1 MQNNTLTSDNAL
13 RDNKLP
19 SQGYSNTMHD
29 VAAVDPYQIAQQ
41 QRVMP
46 RELKAGSQRGEMTI
60 QGKLTVRN
68 PESDERILV
77 GNYND
82 EFGIF
87 GATITGNDENNLD
100 ISWKIIGKTRY
111 IYNNGENFLQDGVLP
126 DSTGGFIIV
135 KSGNEVADVYN

>member
-1 MQNNTLTSDNAL
+1 MQNNTNTNDNAFSG
-13 RDNKLP
+13 NKLP

-68 PESDERILV
+68 PNTDEQIIIGAV
-77 GNYND
+77 GND
-82 EFGIF
+82 FGIF
-87 GATITGNDENNLD
+87 GAADSTDNPDVAFGIVGQTFYFYDLSDGRN
-100 ISWKIIGKTRY
+100 IMQIGK
-111 IYNNGENFLQDGVLP
+111 LP
-126 DSTGGFIIV
+126 DGTFNFASAKATY
-135 KSGNEVADVYN
+135 EVEDAF

>member
-1 MQNNTLTSDNAL
+1 MQNNTNTNDNAFSG
-13 RDNKLP
+13 NKLP

-68 PESDERILV
+68 PNTDEQIIIGTV
-77 GNYND
+77 GND
-82 EFGIF
+82 FGIF
-87 GATITGNDENNLD
+87 GAADSTDNPDVAFGIVGQTFYFYDLSDGRN
-100 ISWKIIGKTRY
+100 IMQIGK
-111 IYNNGENFLQDGVLP
+111 LP
-126 DSTGGFIIV
+126 DGTFNFASAKATY
-135 KSGNEVADVYN
+135 EVEDAF

>member
-1 MQNNTLTSDNAL
+1 MQNNTITSDNAL
-13 RDNKLP
+13 KDNKLP

-68 PESDERILV
+68 PNTDEQIIIGTV
-77 GNYND
+77 GND
-82 EFGIF
+82 FGIF
-87 GATITGNDENNLD
+87 GAADSTDNPDVAFGIVGQTFYFYDLSDGRN
-100 ISWKIIGKTRY
+100 IMQIGK
-111 IYNNGENFLQDGVLP
+111 LP
-126 DSTGGFIIV
+126 DGTFNFASAKATY
-135 KSGNEVADVYN
+135 EVEDAF

>member
-1 MQNNTLTSDNAL
+1 MQNNTNTNDNAFSG
-13 RDNKLP
+13 NKLP

-68 PESDERILV
+68 PNTDEQIIIGTV
-77 GNYND
+77 GND
-82 EFGIF
+82 FGIF
-87 GATITGNDENNLD
+87 GAADSTDNPDVAFSIVGQTFYFYDLSDGRN
-100 ISWKIIGKTRY
+100 IMQIGK
-111 IYNNGENFLQDGVLP
+111 LP
-126 DSTGGFIIV
+126 DGTFNFASAKATY
-135 KSGNEVADVYN
+135 EVEDAF

>member
-68 PESDERILV
+68 PNTDEQIIIGTV
-77 GNYND
+77 GND
-82 EFGIF
+82 FGIF
-87 GATITGNDENNLD
+87 GAADSTDNPDVAFGIVGQTFYFYDLSDGRN
-100 ISWKIIGKTRY
+100 IMQIGK
-111 IYNNGENFLQDGVLP
+111 LP
-126 DSTGGFIIV
+126 DGTFNFASAKATY
-135 KSGNEVADVYN
+135 EVEDAF

>member
-46 RELKAGSQRGEMTI
+46 RDLKAGSQRGEMTI

-68 PESDERILV
+68 PNTDEQIV
-77 GNYND
+77 IGTIGND
-82 EFGIF
+82 FGIF
-87 GATITGNDENNLD
+87 GAANSTDNPSIA
-100 ISWKIIGKTRY
+100 WKIVGQTYYFYDLISGKN
-111 IYNNGENFLQDGVLP
+111 IMQVGKLP
-126 DSTGGFIIV
+126 DGTFNFASA
-135 KSGNEVADVYN
+135 KAAYNVAEAF